1 MAPIVKQQAQSWS
14 DRPKCAIIYANK
26 THESGITLALFSNL
40 KESGREPSPSRIF
53 PKVQTWQNE
62 ARKLLGGMVQLLC
75 WLDPVA
81 RASKDAGWLPGNS
94 LVFSCSVV

>member
-1 MAPIVKQQAQSWS
+1 MAPRVKQQAQSWS
-14 DRPKCAIIYANK
+14 DCPKCAIIYANK

-40 KESGREPSPSRIF
+40 KESDREPSPSRIF

-81 RASKDAGWLPGNS
+81 RASKDAGWLPGNP